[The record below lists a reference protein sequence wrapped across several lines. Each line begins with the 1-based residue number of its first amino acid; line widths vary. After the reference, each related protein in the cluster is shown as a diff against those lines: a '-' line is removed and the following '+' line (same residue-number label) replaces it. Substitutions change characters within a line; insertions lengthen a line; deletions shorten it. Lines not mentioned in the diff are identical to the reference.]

1 MDVDALELGFVQ
13 PGEIAQTVD
22 DFAHAAYAA
31 GFAPVIRTRFSS
43 KDCPM
48 PLMPPNSPKCTARI
62 SAPSRLAAKAD
73 VVVQIDPGGYI
84 FTQFARLPV
93 QFVEV
98 LARVGIGGN
107 AGVVEDGPLGDFPWK
122 FANQSSRPIE
132 LGQAP
137 VVADPSQSVS
147 LLRLDLVSEQRY
159 PEGRE

>member
-1 MDVDALELGFVQ
+1 
-13 PGEIAQTVD
+13 
-22 DFAHAAYAA
+22 
-31 GFAPVIRTRFSS
+31 
-43 KDCPM
+43 M

-107 AGVVEDGPLGDFPWK
+107 AGVVEGGPLGDFPWK
-122 FANQSSRPIE
+122 FANRSSRPIGP
-132 LGQAP
+132 GQAP
-137 VVADPSQSVS
+137 VVADPSRSAV
-147 LLRLDLVSEQRY
+147 LLRLDFVSEQHY